1 MQGIKR
7 AHWELKRKQA
17 YGVWDIFNASKD
29 SVAWYYTSMPDAFG
43 NWVGIFTTPLT
54 FQLMLFTF
62 PFQIFG

>member
-29 SVAWYYTSMPDAFG
+29 SVALYYNYMLDAFG
-43 NWVGIFTTPLT
+43 NGVRIFTTPLT
-54 FQLMLFTF
+54 MHLH
-62 PFQIFG
+62 IKWND